1 MAESASSSNNNNNQ
15 ISNQATPAQVSTVT
29 TENPGQAPVI
39 NTIPASSPQ
48 DVTQE
53 NVKNPQQSEQTEEK
67 RQEESE
73 LTQLKAQLEQK
84 EKRLQDLEQK
94 YAQDTRKAQIEK
106 LFAPIVGQLYADPK
120 TGLLNEKEYNTEVS
134 RLVKSNHNFDEIS
147 ELIQARFVLA
157 QYHNSKQ
164 QPQQKQQE
172 QASFTSHENESASFP
187 YTKMVTSRNTAPSSS
202 QEDKTTSIGLSV
214 LRKLQGVGF

>member
-73 LTQLKAQLEQK
+73 LTQLKSQLEQK

-134 RLVKSNHNFDEIS
+134 RLVKSNHSFDEIS

-157 QYHNSKQ
+157 QYHNAKTTTNN
-164 QPQQKQQE
+164 KQE
-172 QASFTSHENESASFP
+172 QASFTSHVDESASFP
-187 YTKMVTSRNTAPSSS
+187 YTKMVTSKSSS
-202 QEDKTTSIGLSV
+202 FADNKINEHDSIGLAV
-214 LRKLQGVGF
+214 LRKLQGGVF